1 MKNILKTIL
10 PLSALALALCACVGI
25 SIERPKDFTKYYTL
39 PAAQTAKIDGLQNI
53 KVNVFQVRVPA
64 YMSRPQIIQAKENS
78 AEILIADSDLWAEP
92 IEDAL
97 TRAVI
102 ADISSISGSQNVQ
115 QPVLAGTDKNAVNL
129 KIEVLKCAGSIG
141 GKLDFK
147 AQYALSNS
155 QTSKSFNFETSL
167 KAGEDFN
174 GYVNA
179 ISSAVEDLS
188 LDVCKKIGENF
199 NK

>member
-25 SIERPKDFTKYYTL
+25 SIERPKDFTKYYAL
-39 PAAQTAKIDGLQNI
+39 PAAQTAKIEGLQNI

-97 TRAVI
+97 TRAAI
-102 ADISSISGSQNVQ
+102 ADISAITSSQNIQ
-115 QPVLAGTDKNAVNL
+115 QPVLASTDKDAVNL
-129 KIEVLKCAGSIG
+129 KIDILKCIGSIG
-141 GKLDFK
+141 GKLEFK
-147 AQYALSNS
+147 AQYTLSNS
-155 QTSKSFNFETSL
+155 QFSKSFIFETSAN
-167 KAGEDFN
+167 AGENFDA
-174 GYVNA
+174 YVHA
-179 ISSAVEDLS
+179 ISKALEELCADI
-188 LDVCKKIGENF
+188 CKKIQN
-199 NK
+199 